1 MWGFERED
9 KSRGSF
15 SLSRAGSKGSG
26 RGRASEGTAG
36 PVHAS
41 SSAGRAPRPPHPR
54 RGAGGQFKPSEV
66 PEPHLLL
73 RLKWECFAPF
83 SFFHLDLVFRCLRC
97 RPRPGCQRGGTGIS
111 DTGETREDAVEG
123 AWRAGPEGGVLPE
136 LRSGGGGV
144 EGTIPGLPQGRR
156 GPPVWA
162 EGWQGRGSPEQPAR
176 PRPGPGSGRCP
187 LAASRSLRVAGFTP
201 TCKAATLQ
209 RKNVRTM
216 LQRITES
223 HCRPRLPGARAP
235 LTQPW
240 LAAGGLP
247 ARRLSARRL

>member
-41 SSAGRAPRPPHPR
+41 SSAGRAPRPR

-73 RLKWECFAPF
+73 RLKWEYFAPF

-97 RPRPGCQRGGTGIS
+97 RLGPDANEEGRES
-111 DTGETREDAVEG
+111 VTRESLARMPWRGDGGRGQKAGSCLSSGPG
-123 AWRAGPEGGVLPE
+123 AAASRA
-136 LRSGGGGV
+136 RS
-144 EGTIPGLPQGRR
+144 
-156 GPPVWA
+156 
-162 EGWQGRGSPEQPAR
+162 RGSPRAGGARRSGRRDSSPPGRAPAR
-176 PRPGPGSGRCP
+176 EAGAALSRPVGVCAS
-187 LAASRSLRVAGFTP
+187 LASR
-201 TCKAATLQ
+201 
-209 RKNVRTM
+209 
-216 LQRITES
+216 
-223 HCRPRLPGARAP
+223 PRAKL
-235 LTQPW
+235 
-240 LAAGGLP
+240 
-247 ARRLSARRL
+247 RLSRVRM

>member
-41 SSAGRAPRPPHPR
+41 SSAGRAPRLPHPR

-73 RLKWECFAPF
+73 RLKWEYFAPF

-97 RPRPGCQRGGTGIS
+97 RLGPDANEEGRES
-111 DTGETREDAVEG
+111 VTRERLARMPWRGHGGRGQKAGSCLSSGPG
-123 AWRAGPEGGVLPE
+123 AAASRA
-136 LRSGGGGV
+136 RS
-144 EGTIPGLPQGRR
+144 
-156 GPPVWA
+156 
-162 EGWQGRGSPEQPAR
+162 RGSPRAGGARRSGRRDGRATGAPSSPPGRAPAR
-176 PRPGPGSGRCP
+176 EAGAALSRPVGVCAS
-187 LAASRSLRVAGFTP
+187 LASR
-201 TCKAATLQ
+201 
-209 RKNVRTM
+209 
-216 LQRITES
+216 
-223 HCRPRLPGARAP
+223 PRAKL
-235 LTQPW
+235 
-240 LAAGGLP
+240 
-247 ARRLSARRL
+247 RLSHVRM

>member
-1 MWGFERED
+1 MGGFERED

-26 RGRASEGTAG
+26 RSRASEGTAG

-41 SSAGRAPRPPHPR
+41 SSAGRAPRLPHPW
-54 RGAGGQFKPSEV
+54 RGAGDQFKPSEV

-73 RLKWECFAPF
+73 RLKWEYFAPF

-97 RPRPGCQRGGTGIS
+97 RPRPGCQQGGTGIS
-111 DTGETREDAVEG
+111 DMGETREDAVEG

-156 GPPVWA
+156 GPRS
-162 EGWQGRGSPEQPAR
+162 GWRDSSPPGRAPAR
-176 PRPGPGSGRCP
+176 EAGAALSRPVGVCAS
-187 LAASRSLRVAGFTP
+187 LASR
-201 TCKAATLQ
+201 
-209 RKNVRTM
+209 
-216 LQRITES
+216 
-223 HCRPRLPGARAP
+223 PRAKL
-235 LTQPW
+235 
-240 LAAGGLP
+240 
-247 ARRLSARRL
+247 RLSRVKM

>member
-41 SSAGRAPRPPHPR
+41 SSAGRAPRLPHPW

-73 RLKWECFAPF
+73 RLKWEYFAPF

-97 RPRPGCQRGGTGIS
+97 RLRPGCQRGGTGIS
-111 DTGETREDAVEG
+111 DTGETREGAVEG
-123 AWRAGPEGGVLPE
+123 HGGRGQKAGSCLSSGPGAAASRA
-136 LRSGGGGV
+136 RS
-144 EGTIPGLPQGRR
+144 
-156 GPPVWA
+156 
-162 EGWQGRGSPEQPAR
+162 RGSPRAGGARRSGRRDGRATGAPSSLPGRAPAR
-176 PRPGPGSGRCP
+176 EAGAALSRPVGVCAS
-187 LAASRSLRVAGFTP
+187 LASR
-201 TCKAATLQ
+201 
-209 RKNVRTM
+209 
-216 LQRITES
+216 
-223 HCRPRLPGARAP
+223 PRAKL
-235 LTQPW
+235 
-240 LAAGGLP
+240 
-247 ARRLSARRL
+247 RLSRVRM

>member
-41 SSAGRAPRPPHPR
+41 SSAGRAPRLPHPW

-73 RLKWECFAPF
+73 RLKWEYFAPF

-111 DTGETREDAVEG
+111 DTGETREGAVEG
-123 AWRAGPEGGVLPE
+123 DG
-136 LRSGGGGV
+136 
-144 EGTIPGLPQGRR
+144 
-156 GPPVWA
+156 
-162 EGWQGRGSPEQPAR
+162 GRGQKAGSCLSS
-176 PRPGPGSGRCP
+176 GPGA
-187 LAASRSLRVAGFTP
+187 AASRARSRGSLRAGGGPPGLGGGTATGARSSP
-201 TCKAATLQ
+201 PGRAPAREAGAALS
-209 RKNVRTM
+209 RPVGVCAS
-216 LQRITES
+216 LAS
-223 HCRPRLPGARAP
+223 RPRAKL
-235 LTQPW
+235 
-240 LAAGGLP
+240 
-247 ARRLSARRL
+247 RLSRVRM